1 MKTLSK
7 LNIFLIALGTSSVL
21 MLFAFFY
28 YQAETKEIVKDKH
41 DFLNAVTELKLEQ
54 LLQWKK
60 ERNADAIFFPTI
72 GQFIKHTDYLNT
84 KQNVNKAT
92 EYFSKTLKQFVAN
105 GYDENIV
112 ISNLTGEVLFTVD
125 DRFSQFDDDRFNEI
139 KKAID
144 LDSVIFGDFYF
155 DSLKNKPLINIISLI
170 KDNYNIPFA
179 VFIQQVDPNKSLI
192 SVIQKW
198 PTASKTAETLLF
210 KREKDSI
217 VYLNELRHLKNSALR
232 LKIPISQTDVVAV
245 KGILGKRGIIEGKDY
260 RGVEVLAELKSVP
273 GTDWY
278 LVSKI
283 DKEELFSEI
292 FYRAEVLFIVVL
304 LSILFITAVALY
316 FYKLQQ
322 SRIYKNLFFK
332 QKELSETQEEYKT
345 ALYSIGDGVITTDT
359 HGFIKQMNPV
369 AEKLTGWK
377 EKEAKG
383 LILNQV
389 FNIVNEETGK
399 NVENPVEFVLRKG
412 MVVGLANHTLLIR
425 KDGKKLPIADSGSP
439 IRDLDNKIIGVILVF
454 RDQSDERA
462 KEKSIQESEE
472 RFRKAFT
479 TSPDSVNINKLS
491 NGMYV
496 SVNNGFLKL
505 TGYSEKEVIG
515 KTSYEIN
522 IWADISDRD
531 ELVKRLNQYSVVE
544 NFEARFKIKSG
555 EVKDGLMSAAI
566 LELNN
571 EKHIISITRD
581 ISERKRTELL
591 IKNSE
596 ANLTSLINNRNE
608 SIWSIDRNYN
618 FIVFNNFFKDSYFE
632 AYNKK
637 LGIGLN
643 SLEILTP
650 ELKDFWKPKYD
661 KALKGEKIVFE
672 FSSQVGNQYKYFEI
686 YLNPILVGGSITGVS
701 ALSVDISD
709 RKNAENF
716 LREKLALEEQI
727 SKIVKTAPGGL
738 CSFKLFNNGKVSMPY
753 VSDAWC
759 EMFDLKQEDVF
770 DDASVIFKK
779 IHPDDVEHVNKT
791 IQESAQQMTDW
802 QDDFRIINKKRGVV
816 WVSGHST
823 PKLEVDGTII
833 WHGFITDI
841 TERKQTE
848 QALLENQ
855 IRVESIIKNAPI
867 ILFVL
872 DLDGI
877 FTFSE
882 GKGLDS
888 LGLKPGEVVGL
899 SAFEMYK
906 EFPTVVSSIRKALQ
920 GEINSAIHDMGKW
933 IFDVFYMPLKN
944 EDGKIKGL
952 IGVATDIT
960 DSKKAERALRSSEE
974 RLRLSLNAANQG
986 LYDLNIQTGEAIVND
1001 EYALMLGYDPKL
1013 FKETNS
1019 LWIERLHPDDREI
1032 TSKAFIDYV
1041 SGKTSEYRVEFRQK
1055 TSDGQWMW
1063 ILSMGKIVEYDSV
1076 GKPLRMLGTHTNIN
1090 ERKLAEEGLREKE
1103 ETYRLT
1109 AEQTGEIIYDHNMIT
1124 GSTKW
1129 SGAIE
1134 QITGYS
1140 PEEFRS
1146 SIANDIFSHINPE
1159 DRERIR
1165 AMCNQSAQQGLNYQV
1180 EYKFRKKDGNYIYLE
1195 DNAAFIK
1202 DNDGKVARML
1212 GTLIDV
1218 TEKKKLFDDLKE
1230 AKEKAEEMNR
1240 VKAFFYANMSHE
1252 LRTPFVGIMGFSE
1265 ILAGSL
1271 KDDEER
1277 EMAEQILKSSK
1288 RLTDTLNKILNVTR
1302 LEFDKVEL
1310 SNVEFD
1316 VCELINNIQ
1325 SFYSSS
1331 AKLKN
1336 TTITTALQHPHMTFK
1351 SDPRLL
1357 EDILN
1362 NLVSNSI
1369 KFTEGGNI
1377 NLSADIELLD
1387 EKKILTIKVKDTGIG
1402 IPKDKQNLVWF
1413 EFRQASEGLNRSFE
1427 GTGLGLT
1434 ITKKYVEIL
1443 GGEITLESEA
1453 NIGTTFTIKL
1463 PMNDAYIKTSVQEEK
1478 SSDKIKVEPKIHTDK
1493 KYKVLYV
1500 EDDMIALNY
1509 ISIVLK
1515 SLYDITTAFNAK
1527 IAIELVNKDRFDV
1540 LMLDINLGRGMDGVE
1555 LMQQIRRMENYKET
1569 PIVAVTAYAAQSD
1582 REEFL
1587 AKGFSHYIS
1596 KPFTS
1601 TELKNLLSSLFNI
1614 NSA

>member
-1 MKTLSK
+1 
-7 LNIFLIALGTSSVL
+7 
-21 MLFAFFY
+21 
-28 YQAETKEIVKDKH
+28 
-41 DFLNAVTELKLEQ
+41 
-54 LLQWKK
+54 
-60 ERNADAIFFPTI
+60 
-72 GQFIKHTDYLNT
+72 
-84 KQNVNKAT
+84 
-92 EYFSKTLKQFVAN
+92 
-105 GYDENIV
+105 
-112 ISNLTGEVLFTVD
+112 
-125 DRFSQFDDDRFNEI
+125 
-139 KKAID
+139 
-144 LDSVIFGDFYF
+144 
-155 DSLKNKPLINIISLI
+155 
-170 KDNYNIPFA
+170 
-179 VFIQQVDPNKSLI
+179 
-192 SVIQKW
+192 
-198 PTASKTAETLLF
+198 
-210 KREKDSI
+210 
-217 VYLNELRHLKNSALR
+217 
-232 LKIPISQTDVVAV
+232 
-245 KGILGKRGIIEGKDY
+245 
-260 RGVEVLAELKSVP
+260 
-273 GTDWY
+273 
-278 LVSKI
+278 
-283 DKEELFSEI
+283 
-292 FYRAEVLFIVVL
+292 
-304 LSILFITAVALY
+304 
-316 FYKLQQ
+316 
-322 SRIYKNLFFK
+322 
-332 QKELSETQEEYKT
+332 
-345 ALYSIGDGVITTDT
+345 
-359 HGFIKQMNPV
+359 MNPV

-377 EKEAKG
+377 ENEAKG
-383 LILNQV
+383 LLLTRV
-389 FNIVNEETGK
+389 FNIVNEETGVV
-399 NVENPVEFVLRKG
+399 VENPVELVLRNG
-412 MVVGLANHTLLIR
+412 LVVGLANHTLLIR

-439 IRDLDNKIIGVILVF
+439 IKDLENKIIGVVLVF
-454 RDQSDERA
+454 RDQTEERA
-462 KEKSIQESEE
+462 KEKSILESEE

-491 NGMYV
+491 NGIYV
-496 SVNNGFLKL
+496 SVNNGFLNL
-505 TGYSEKEVIG
+505 TGYTVKEVIG

-531 ELVKRLNQYSVVE
+531 TLVKRLKEYGVVE
-544 NFEARFKIKSG
+544 NFEARFRIKNG

-566 LELNN
+566 LEING

-581 ISERKRTELL
+581 ISERKYAEQL

-596 ANLTSLINNRNE
+596 ANLNSLINNRDE
-608 SIWSIDRNYN
+608 SIWSIDKDYN
-618 FIVFNNFFKDSYFE
+618 FIVFNNFFKESYLE
-632 AYNKK
+632 AFNIK
-637 LGIGLN
+637 LEIGLN
-643 SLEILTP
+643 ALDILTP
-650 ELKDFWKPKYD
+650 ELRTFWKPKYD
-661 KALKGEKIVFE
+661 AALKGEKIVFE
-672 FSSQVGNQYKYFEI
+672 FSSHVGKEFKYFEI
-686 YLNPILVGGSITGVS
+686 YLNPILVEKTISGVS
-701 ALSVDISD
+701 ALSVEISD
-709 RKNAENF
+709 RKNAEKL

-738 CSFKLFNNGKVSMPY
+738 CSFKLSRDGKISMPF

-770 DDASVIFKK
+770 DDAGVIFKK
-779 IHPDDVEHVNKT
+779 IHPDDVEDVNKT
-791 IQESAQQMTDW
+791 IQKSAKQMADW
-802 QDDFRIINKKRGVV
+802 KDDFRIVNNKRGII
-816 WVSGHST
+816 WVTGHST
-823 PKLEVDGTII
+823 PKLEVDGSIF

-848 QALLENQ
+848 QALIENQ
-855 IRVESIIKNAPI
+855 IRIQSIIRNAPV

-872 DLDGI
+872 DSNGI

-888 LGLKPGEVVGL
+888 LGLKQGEVVGL
-899 SAFEMYK
+899 SAIEMYK
-906 EFPTVVSSIRKALQ
+906 EFPEVVKAIKKALA
-920 GEINSAIHDMGKW
+920 GEINSAIHDLGKW
-933 IFDVFYMPLKN
+933 IFDVYYMPLKD

-1032 TSKAFIDYV
+1032 TSKAFIDYI
-1041 SGKTSEYRVEFRQK
+1041 SGKTSEYRVEFRQR
-1055 TSDGQWMW
+1055 TIEGQWTW

-1090 ERKLAEEGLREKE
+1090 ERKIAEEGLREKE

-1109 AEQTGEIIYDHNMIT
+1109 AEQTGEIIYDYNMIT

-1134 QITGYS
+1134 QITGFS

-1240 VKAFFYANMSHE
+1240 VKSYFYANMSHE

-1271 KDDEER
+1271 KDREER

-1302 LEFDKVEL
+1302 IEFDKVEP
-1310 SNVEFD
+1310 SNVEFN
-1316 VCELINNIQ
+1316 VSALINNLQ

-1336 TTITTALQHPHMTFK
+1336 TTITTELQHPQMTFK

-1362 NLVSNSI
+1362 NLVSNSV

-1377 NLSADIELLD
+1377 NLAASIDLAG
-1387 EKKILTIKVKDTGIG
+1387 EKNILTIKVQDTGIG
-1402 IPKDKQNLVWF
+1402 IPKDKQNLVWY

-1443 GGEITLESEA
+1443 GGEITLESQV
-1453 NIGTTFTIKL
+1453 NTGTTFTIKL
-1463 PMNDAYIKTSVQEEK
+1463 PMKKADHKTTAKTESIPNE
-1478 SSDKIKVEPKIHTDK
+1478 IKVEPKIHTDK
-1493 KYKVLYV
+1493 KYKILYV

-1509 ISIVLK
+1509 ISIILK
-1515 SLYDITTAFNAK
+1515 SLYDVTTAFSAK
-1527 IAIELVNKDRFDV
+1527 IAAELVNTVQYDA

-1555 LMQQIRRMENYKET
+1555 LMQIIRKMKNYKTT

-1582 REEFL
+1582 KEEFL
-1587 AKGFSHYIS
+1587 EKGFSHYIS

-1601 TELKNLLSSLFNI
+1601 AELKNLLSSLFKI